1 MAKLFFKF
9 YYVYLPQRTFNT
21 LFLNKHILMVTFF
34 RFLKSDLYKDSLLAD
49 MGGTPL
55 PINGQD
61 QTDPQL
67 AVDLNVPL
75 NLSTDGGGGN
85 NSTGKAGKGGKDEG
99 SRRKSILPWGR
110 NRSKSK
116 DRAEQERISL
126 FKVSYTGTQST
137 LSYLLAQKLWVFL
150 YINCLGP
157 NFLINYLFFF

>member
-1 MAKLFFKF
+1 MFFYF
-9 YYVYLPQRTFNT
+9 MMFIHPNVL
-21 LFLNKHILMVTFF
+21 LLNKQILMLTFF

-75 NLSTDGGGGN
+75 NVSTDGGG
-85 NSTGKAGKGGKDEG
+85 NSSGGKAGKGGKDEG

-137 LSYLLAQKLWVFL
+137 IY
-150 YINCLGP
+150 
-157 NFLINYLFFF
+157 

>member
-1 MAKLFFKF
+1 MLLNSLELLIICLYEATYIFFAF
-9 YYVYLPQRTFNT
+9 QNVLNVLSIWNT
-21 LFLNKHILMVTFF
+21 IVTMLNIFMTACGLIGQFF

-75 NLSTDGGGGN
+75 NVSTDGGGNGSN
-85 NSTGKAGKGGKDEG
+85 GKPGKGGKDEG

-116 DRAEQERISL
+116 DRAEQDRISL
-126 FKVSYTGTQST
+126 FKKVYFS
-137 LSYLLAQKLWVFL
+137 LLEAQLL
-150 YINCLGP
+150 YN
-157 NFLINYLFFF
+157 